1 MLIRISGLEFRRPL
15 ASMMSQDSPANDFIP
30 QSQYATYVRLLTWF
44 LDDPDARSP
53 FSIHRFAAEGK
64 KLGKEVGEWFGPST
78 AGGAI
83 KALVSGFELA
93 NLGVVLAMDTTVYQS
108 QAFEAARG
116 TAASGWNKPVLVLLP
131 LRLGLNNGVNPI
143 YYASIIQYFTLPQCA
158 GIAGGRPSSSYYFV
172 GTQGDSL
179 FYIDPHYTKPAVKSV
194 PIPEELKQDLAN
206 LPLSDKLSSSFAN
219 RTAVDDFFASSYSL
233 KELESFHSEKVRK
246 MHISGLDP
254 SMLLGIL
261 CQTREDW
268 QDLCRRMD
276 EIKSTCTPIIH
287 IVPEMPAW
295 MRAPSRSVSTAA
307 VPTAQR
313 TPSKSKV
320 PGTGSEKATDA
331 DSEAAADES
340 FEFADSDDWDIDESD
355 EGSLLE
361 ERRTQT
367 STKIEETVRGE
378 PVRSRQLSA
387 PAQRLNSEGWEDIP
401 ETPRVRQ
408 VSDDSEQ
415 SQTTAR
421 QSAVQ

>member
-1 MLIRISGLEFRRPL
+1 
-15 ASMMSQDSPANDFIP
+15 MSSDPMPAG
-30 QSQYATYVRLLTWF
+30 QYAAYVRLLTWF
-44 LDDPDARSP
+44 LDDPNAMSP

-83 KALVSGFELA
+83 KALVGDFELA

-108 QAFEAARG
+108 QVFEAAKG
-116 TAASGWNKPVLVLLP
+116 KYSNAWDKPVLILLP
-131 LRLGLNNGVNPI
+131 LRLGLNGVNPI
-143 YYASIIQYFTLPQCA
+143 YFASIKQYFTLPQCV

-179 FYIDPHYTKPAVKSV
+179 FYIDPHHTKPAVKSV
-194 PIPEELKQDLAN
+194 PIPEELQADLAATR
-206 LPLSDKLSSSFAN
+206 LSPENSD
-219 RTAVDDFFASSYSL
+219 RTPGRMAVEDFFASSYSL

-261 CQTREDW
+261 CQTKDDW

-295 MRAPSRSVSTAA
+295 MRAPSRSVSTTA
-307 VPTAQR
+307 VPATQR
-313 TPSKSKV
+313 RSSRGLSSS
-320 PGTGSEKATDA
+320 PGRQQTEKED
-331 DSEAAADES
+331 DQQAAAEES

-355 EGSLLE
+355 DGSLLE
-361 ERRTQT
+361 EKRPTLPAAR
-367 STKIEETVRGE
+367 SGSASKAEADGTKSSSVI
-378 PVRSRQLSA
+378 PDKSIASA
-387 PAQRLNSEGWEDIP
+387 PEGWEPIP
-401 ETPRVRQ
+401 DTPRVRQ
-408 VSDDSEQ
+408 ISDDSEV

-421 QSAVQ
+421 QVIK